1 MIFHFLRV
9 FDTLTYL
16 DLSDKGII
24 VTSVESVLAWFY
36 PSIIILIA
44 YQIEWLVFVCYER
57 IVYNG
62 VNIWLRLNIYL
73 KIKVILQEKQLLG

>member
-57 IVYNG
+57 IVYG
-62 VNIWLRLNIYL
+62 DRITVSIF
-73 KIKVILQEKQLLG
+73 G